1 MADKHSTYTR
11 EIYSLVKQQL
21 LPRNL
26 TSLSQPVS
34 HNLGGF
40 VYAVIAEKIIL
51 DSHNLS

>member
-1 MADKHSTYTR
+1 MADDHSTYSR
-11 EIYSLVKQQL
+11 QIYSLVKQQL

-40 VYAVIAEKIIL
+40 VYAVIAEKFIL
-51 DSHNLS
+51 YSLNLS